1 VNEFGEINGL
11 KQKKAV
17 YFNSNEYHG
26 NQFLTQEA
34 IMAGYKDEAIKRDS
48 RVFENGITSLLQLNE
63 NDASVSA
70 EDSLL
75 RMLLLFSSARKSLK
89 TGIGISY
96 ASGSDETIEWS
107 SSSREWLFSCLVEQ
121 EADIPPGIVGPADVE
136 MLREYL
142 ATRPDAF
149 PGAFGSVSEESEDAT
164 DGIIVAATTSD
175 MEGTSGEKIT
185 VGRDNRGLE
194 VSTSKVE
201 SSSMTDST
209 EPTLLSESS
218 ATDTEKNLAESTAKP
233 STQGEFDLLFDN
245 PLDLLGNMSLSGD
258 AEEKFQLSAQQVY
271 STLLWT
277 SARKRLSRIQ
287 HHLMTAVGL
296 LQKSREGE
304 EEDAPQNEIE
314 RLLPEGKE
322 SNTSSSLQ
330 FFNKTVTRQELK
342 DFCTSLTIA
351 IQDSAQKVNSI
362 ADSNRRLSKRLTD
375 MVISS
380 GLGEGDISKTE
391 CNQLNNRLKE
401 EMREMMNLDNWSNV
415 EGGNEEDEPY
425 EDTLDRARSEW
436 GELFEDDRMWSP
448 EDSLSV
454 ARPEAVDDN
463 PTDRS
468 HLVMDAA
475 ADDRESLDDF
485 LSRADSDWGWV
496 GNLVGELDD
505 DGTKSTP
512 YTFNQDA
519 WDKMIPPGDELEV
532 AEE

>member
-17 YFNSNEYHG
+17 YFNSNEFHG

-34 IMAGYKDEAIKRDS
+34 ITAGYKEETIKRDS
-48 RVFENGITSLLQLNE
+48 RVFENGITSLLKTNE

-142 ATRPDAF
+142 ATRTDAF
-149 PGAFGSVSEESEDAT
+149 PGAFGSVSEEIEDAT
-164 DGIIVAATTSD
+164 NDIILATTTSD
-175 MEGTSGEKIT
+175 MEGTS
-185 VGRDNRGLE
+185 DNRGLE
-194 VSTSKVE
+194 VSKSKVE
-201 SSSMTDST
+201 SSSMMDST
-209 EPTLLSESS
+209 EPALLSESS

-233 STQGEFDLLFDN
+233 SATAKPSTRGEFDFLFDT

-258 AEEKFQLSAQQVY
+258 TEEKFQLSAQQGY

-287 HHLMTAVGL
+287 HHLTTAVGL

-304 EEDAPQNEIE
+304 EEDAPQNETE
-314 RLLPEGKE
+314 KLLPEGKE

-330 FFNKTVTRQELK
+330 FFNNTVTRQELE
-342 DFCTSLTIA
+342 DLCTSLTTA

-380 GLGEGDISKTE
+380 GLGEGDISKAE
-391 CNQLNNRLKE
+391 CNQLNNRLKKDLK
-401 EMREMMNLDNWSNV
+401 EMMNFGNWSTF
-415 EGGNEEDEPY
+415 EGENEDDEPY
-425 EDTLDRARSEW
+425 EDTLDRAQSEW

-448 EDSLSV
+448 EDAGSV

-468 HLVMDAA
+468 HLGMDAA

-485 LSRADSDWGWV
+485 LSRVDDDWGWV
-496 GNLVGELDD
+496 ANLDGDLDD
-505 DGTKSTP
+505 EGKKSKP